1 MGLNWS
7 GVSWALL
14 PLPQHPGSAL
24 SLQGPE
30 PGPLPHQ
37 GRWPPRLPRGRQL
50 LLVPGKE
57 GGRGPPTRNPED
69 KRVWPRLLLGVKE
82 RPGQGR
88 VLYPSR
94 RQDRQLPLAP
104 CARGAKP
111 ISRLA
116 PAMPGCR
123 PAPAPPSGRAEG
135 GPPAPDCPR
144 LSPELRPGH
153 QPGALS
159 PWSDVSLFGSRDPA
173 PYGPTTRCD
182 LLDSA
187 ALSCFR
193 GGGCSPA
200 IFSVLINRDFS
211 YLFRTTSL
219 SFCK

>member
-123 PAPAPPSGRAEG
+123 PAPAPPSGCAEG
-135 GPPAPDCPR
+135 GPPPPTAHDFPLSSAQATSQVPCLLGRMCP
-144 LSPELRPGH
+144 
-153 QPGALS
+153 
-159 PWSDVSLFGSRDPA
+159 
-173 PYGPTTRCD
+173 C
-182 LLDSA
+182 
-187 ALSCFR
+187 
-193 GGGCSPA
+193 
-200 IFSVLINRDFS
+200 SVLGTQPLTGPRQDAI
-211 YLFRTTSL
+211 
-219 SFCK
+219 C